1 MKGDT
6 TLSYLYLENE
16 TARVRSYEA
25 SAGKLQ
31 PAGLN
36 EQISSDRRRLN
47 TDGHMDV
54 SNPNCEIDVISRVYK
69 NK

>member
-6 TLSYLYLENE
+6 TLSYLYLEND
-16 TARVRSYEA
+16 TIRVRSYEA

-36 EQISSDRRRLN
+36 EQISSDRRRLK
-47 TDGHMDV
+47 TDGLAGL
-54 SNPNCEIDVISRVYK
+54 
-69 NK
+69 